1 MTPGQ
6 GGQAPGPEGIPVQP
20 VPIGDESIRL
30 GQLLKL
36 GNLVQDGAMAR
47 MVVENGEV
55 SVDGAIV
62 MRRGT
67 QIRPGQVVE
76 YAGQAISPTHG

>member
-1 MTPGQ
+1 MS
-6 GGQAPGPEGIPVQP
+6 GPTT
-20 VPIGDESIRL
+20 VPIRDGAIRL

-36 GNLVQDGAMAR
+36 ANLVGDGAMAR

-55 SVDGAIV
+55 TVDGEV
-62 MRRGT
+62 VTRRGT

-76 YAGQAISPTHG
+76 YAGEAVTPATEADPSSR

>member
-1 MTPGQ
+1 MT
-6 GGQAPGPEGIPVQP
+6 APHTVEIRDG
-20 VPIGDESIRL
+20 SIRL

-36 GNLVQDGAMAR
+36 ANLVGDGAMAR

-55 SVDGAIV
+55 LVDGEV
-62 MRRGT
+62 VVRRGT

-76 YAGQAISPTHG
+76 YAGEQVVVETASTGG

>member
-1 MTPGQ
+1 MS
-6 GGQAPGPEGIPVQP
+6 GPTT
-20 VPIGDESIRL
+20 VPIRDGAIRL

-36 GNLVQDGAMAR
+36 ANLVGDGAMAR

-55 SVDGAIV
+55 TVDGEV
-62 MRRGT
+62 VTRRGT

-76 YAGQAISPTHG
+76 YAGSRVTPTRDG